1 MAMSFDCFLDALAPF
16 ATKPD
21 EWVQPDRLIAKAC
34 ASRFSLRSS
43 EFDAFNEWWKLNK
56 AAMTFAAAA
65 KDGDIDI
72 LEAEVRNAFTRLR
85 DVLENNPR
93 TEPGYRHVRRVP
105 GKGGFVIF
113 SDLHMGSAGSR
124 QDFFH
129 TSGNHD
135 AYAEI
140 LSQYA
145 EAGFT
150 LVENGDVEELLIRE
164 PDASLADDELELLAK
179 VGDQTKLSDDGWP
192 ALDELRRKHRL
203 EELSRVIDHHAS
215 LYRQIN
221 SDFVER
227 GRYVRLAGNHD
238 QDNQDPRFL
247 DRLQNVYPTLDKVY
261 DFLVIEPA
269 ESGGSA
275 FIVCHGH
282 HFDLGCTPKYAARIG
297 ETHSESLGWTTQG
310 ADRVWRWDGH
320 DGVQRWTTGDEPFAN
335 TLVTD
340 DADAIDFQFGD
351 AVKAGLLAG
360 LGSVVGGLVGLGAL
374 GGVAGL
380 ATALSDELSDP
391 GFWESVFTHNI
402 AWDYFK
408 SSDRGE
414 AVLNEVM
421 CGKRWFKFRH
431 LDEIA
436 MDAELERV
444 FDAKPPCLVLGHS
457 HEPRH
462 RALNRTTSKQL
473 QNYMNSGAAGRF
485 ENLIWCV
492 EIVDGVAA
500 GGRLAPA
507 GRSPLQ
513 HRARAAH
520 LHARCRP
527 ERGPAGAVAGGR
539 AAADRRQHRAELAD
553 AGAARGALRG
563 VKKRHPQPGRLP
575 SPM

>member
-34 ASRFSLRSS
+34 ASRFALRAS
-43 EFDAFNEWWKLNK
+43 EFDAFNQWWKIND
-56 AAMTFAAAA
+56 AAMKFAAAA
-65 KDGDIDI
+65 KKGDVDI
-72 LEAEVRNAFTRLR
+72 LEAEVHKAFTRLR

-93 TEPGYRHVRRVP
+93 TEPGYRYVRRVP

-129 TSGNHD
+129 TSGNHGL
-135 AYAEI
+135 YAEI
-140 LSQYA
+140 LGQYA

-164 PDASLADDELELLAK
+164 PDASLAEDELEALDD
-179 VGDQTKLSDDGWP
+179 VGDQTKLDDRGWV
-192 ALDELRRKHRL
+192 ALDDLRRKHRL
-203 EELSRVIDHHAS
+203 AELSRVIDHHAA

-221 SDFVER
+221 ADFVER

-238 QDNQDPRFL
+238 QDNQDPHFL
-247 DRLQNVYPTLDKVY
+247 DRLQNVYPRLDKVY

-269 ESGGSA
+269 ESGRSA

-310 ADRVWRWDGH
+310 ADWVWRWDGH

-340 DADAIDFQFGD
+340 DADPIDFQFGD
-351 AVKAGLLAG
+351 AVKAGLLTG

-431 LDEIA
+431 LDEICDGRRA
-436 MDAELERV
+436 DARVRLGASVPGARPLSRAAAPGPEPGHVETAAELHEQRRRRPV
-444 FDAKPPCLVLGHS
+444 RESDLVRRDRRRRG
-457 HEPRH
+457 
-462 RALNRTTSKQL
+462 
-473 QNYMNSGAAGRF
+473 
-485 ENLIWCV
+485 
-492 EIVDGVAA
+492 A

-507 GRSPLQ
+507 GWSPLE
-513 HRARAAH
+513 HSSRAAH
-520 LHARCRP
+520 LHARCLP
-527 ERGPAGAVAGGR
+527 ERGKAGAVAGSR
-539 AAADRRQHRAELAD
+539 AAADRRRHRSELAD
-553 AGAARGALRG
+553 AGAARGPVRG
-563 VKKRHPQPGRLP
+563 VDKGIRSRAPIV
-575 SPM
+575 M